1 MLDQLIQYL
10 SAHPG
15 VMSAIVVTAPVSYT
29 HLTLPTTPYV

>member
-15 VMSAIVVTAPVSYT
+15 VMTVIVVTALLAVVG
-29 HLTLPTTPYV
+29 LWYVV